1 MGATQIVFRPQNLTI
16 HSSDVEPVPGIKRLF
31 GKVEHREFLG
41 SVVRYSIAVGEH
53 FLLVDEPYQLGEAPI
68 TEGTQVT
75 LSLNR
80 EKIIAVDR

>member
-1 MGATQIVFRPQNLTI
+1 MT
-16 HSSDVEPVPGIKRLF
+16 RLF

-53 FLLVDEPYQLGEAPI
+53 FLLVDEAYQLGEAPI
-68 TEGTQVT
+68 TEGTQVK